1 MSLETDIINTQNI
14 LNGKQARIGSLV
26 IDNLTVNNPININK
40 LNVNNFEVKNLN
52 VTGKLTTSSLKV
64 TGGASFS
71 SNVVINGGI
80 TVGGNSS
87 FGGTTHIPNIS
98 IGVLRNVTIQGWLK
112 VETSITAGGEIR
124 GSRVWNAVW
133 N

>member
-40 LNVNNFEVKNLN
+40 LKANNFEVKNLN

>member
-1 MSLETDIINTQNI
+1 MSLETDIINTQNM

-40 LNVNNFEVKNLN
+40 LNVDNFEVKNLN
-52 VTGKLTTSSLKV
+52 VTGTLTTNSLRV
-64 TGGASFS
+64 TGTASFS
-71 SNVVINGGI
+71 SNVVINGGL

-87 FGGTTHIPNIS
+87 FGGATNIPNIS
-98 IGVLRNVTIQGWLK
+98 IGELRNVTIKGWLK
-112 VETSITAGGEIR
+112 VETSITAGGEVR
-124 GSRVWNAVW
+124 GSKVWNAVW

>member
-40 LNVNNFEVKNLN
+40 LKVNNFEVKNLN

>member
-1 MSLETDIINTQNI
+1 MSLETDIINTQNM

-40 LNVNNFEVKNLN
+40 LNVDNFEVKNLN
-52 VTGKLTTSSLKV
+52 VTGTLTTNSLRV
-64 TGGASFS
+64 TGTASFS
-71 SNVVINGGI
+71 SNVVINGGL

-87 FGGTTHIPNIS
+87 FGGTTNIPNIS
-98 IGVLRNVTIQGWLK
+98 IGELRNVTIKGWLK
-112 VETSITAGGEIR
+112 VETSITAGGEVR

>member
-1 MSLETDIINTQNI
+1 MSLETDIINTQNM

-40 LNVNNFEVKNLN
+40 LNVDNFEVKNLN
-52 VTGKLTTSSLKV
+52 VTGTLTTNSLRV
-64 TGGASFS
+64 TGTASFS
-71 SNVVINGGI
+71 SNVVINGGL

-87 FGGTTHIPNIS
+87 FGGTTNIPNIS
-98 IGVLRNVTIQGWLK
+98 IGELRNVTIKGWLK
-112 VETSITAGGEIR
+112 VETSITAGGEVR
-124 GSRVWNAVW
+124 GSKVWNAVW

>member
-1 MSLETDIINTQNI
+1 MSLETDIINTQNM

-52 VTGKLTTSSLKV
+52 VTGKLTTNSITVK
-64 TGGASFS
+64 GGASFS
-71 SNVVINGGI
+71 SNVVINGGL

-98 IGVLRNVTIQGWLK
+98 IGALRNVTIQGWLK
-112 VETSITAGGEIR
+112 VETSITAGGEVR

>member
-1 MSLETDIINTQNI
+1 MSLETDIINTQNM

>member
-14 LNGKQARIGSLV
+14 LNKKQARIGSLV

-40 LNVNNFEVKNLN
+40 LNVENFEVKNLN
-52 VTGKLTTSSLKV
+52 VTGKLTTNSLKV
-64 TGGASFS
+64 TGDASFS

-87 FGGTTHIPNIS
+87 FGGTTNIPNIS
-98 IGVLRNVTIQGWLK
+98 IGELRNVTIKGWLK
-112 VETSITAGGEIR
+112 VETSITAGGEVR
-124 GSRVWNAVW
+124 GSKVWNAVW